1 MIGGHLV
8 IRVRLMEANDIY
20 RCVEIENSAWV
31 DPLAKEYSFTNK
43 HFEESIAVNPD
54 GQFVVENNGL
64 IVGFTN
70 TQRINYDQEKSQ
82 IKNWAEICNKGFI
95 STTHVPNGDTV
106 FGINLSFS
114 KEAPFLASGKLLG
127 HVATYIIKNRLK
139 GIVLG
144 GRLPFYHK
152 YANQMTPEEYINAKR
167 KSGKP
172 LDPEL
177 HIYKKAGCQ
186 PVKVIPNY
194 FPDSESLNYGV
205 LLIWNNPLYLLSNKT
220 KKIKEKLIRQ

>member
-1 MIGGHLV
+1 MAK
-8 IRVRLMEANDIY
+8 VRLMEARDII

-31 DPLAKEYSFTNK
+31 DPLAKEYSFTSK
-43 HFEESIAVNPD
+43 HFEELIKVNPN

-64 IVGFTN
+64 VVGFAN
-70 TQRINYDQEKSQ
+70 TQRINYVQGKTELKT
-82 IKNWAEICNKGFI
+82 WAEMCNKGFI
-95 STTHVPNGDTV
+95 SKTHIPNGDTV

-114 KEAPFLASGKLLG
+114 KEAPFTASGILLA
-127 HVATYIIKNRLK
+127 HIATYTFKNSIRSV
-139 GIVLG
+139 VLG

-152 YANQMTPEEYINAKR
+152 YANQMSPEDYINAKR

-177 HIYKKAGCQ
+177 HIYKKAGCR

-205 LLIWNNPLYLLSNKT
+205 LLIWNNPLYRISRKSNQ
-220 KKIKEKLIRQ
+220 IKEKILGR